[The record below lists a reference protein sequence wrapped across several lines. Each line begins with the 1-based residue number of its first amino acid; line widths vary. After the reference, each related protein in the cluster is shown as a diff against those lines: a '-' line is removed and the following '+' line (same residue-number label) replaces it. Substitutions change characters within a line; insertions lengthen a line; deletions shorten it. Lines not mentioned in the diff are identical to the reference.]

1 MIRVPEGA
9 ERPAGAGGGV
19 PPRALGISVLALVAA
34 GLVGFVWPESVED
47 YAGLVWLLALVPVFL
62 LSYHRGWTGAAVA
75 AALSM
80 VALTAAEVVVVDL
93 LGRPIEWQTFG
104 YATVILIAVSFGAG
118 RVTDLLHERNR
129 LSLQMAYEDPLTGLA
144 NRRLIERDTR
154 LAIDRA
160 GRHEEMSPALLLLD
174 IIRFKRVNDELGFDA
189 GDEALTIVG
198 QRIRN
203 AIRESDTVAR
213 VGGDEFAVLMPASSG
228 RREARAVAERIESAL
243 WRPLEVSGQRLRL
256 GARVG
261 HAVFPQ
267 DGETFDQLLSVA
279 SPGKEGRGERAWPL
293 GLDGGSGRES
303 GLSLEAD
310 LVDALEGG
318 EQFRVFYQPVAR
330 LEDDAVVGFE
340 ALLRWQHP
348 ERGLLD
354 AGAFVPAA
362 EQMGIIHELERVLL
376 RQAVAEAS
384 RWTERSLPLW
394 TSVNLSLTS
403 LEGKEGGQLLAELVD
418 ANGLPPSRLV
428 VEVTERITARNP
440 AVARRRLEEL
450 HDLGF
455 RIAIDDFGTG
465 HSSLA
470 YLQRFPLDLLKV
482 DRSFVSRLSEEDE
495 HQRLVEGIL
504 GLAAGLD
511 LDVVAEGVEVEG
523 QRDWLRSAG
532 CHQYQGYLL
541 TRARPFGELD
551 DLLENGGLSLGSGL
565 AAEDRPA

>member
-1 MIRVPEGA
+1 
-9 ERPAGAGGGV
+9 
-19 PPRALGISVLALVAA
+19 
-34 GLVGFVWPESVED
+34 
-47 YAGLVWLLALVPVFL
+47 
-62 LSYHRGWTGAAVA
+62 
-75 AALSM
+75 
-80 VALTAAEVVVVDL
+80 
-93 LGRPIEWQTFG
+93 
-104 YATVILIAVSFGAG
+104 
-118 RVTDLLHERNR
+118 
-129 LSLQMAYEDPLTGLA
+129 
-144 NRRLIERDTR
+144 
-154 LAIDRA
+154 
-160 GRHEEMSPALLLLD
+160 
-174 IIRFKRVNDELGFDA
+174 
-189 GDEALTIVG
+189 
-198 QRIRN
+198 
-203 AIRESDTVAR
+203 
-213 VGGDEFAVLMPASSG
+213 EFAVLMPASSG
-228 RREARAVAERIESAL
+228 RGEARAVAERIESAL

-267 DGETFDQLLSVA
+267 DGENFDQLLSVA
-279 SPGKEGRGERAWPL
+279 SPGKEGRDERAWPL
-293 GLDGGSGRES
+293 GLAGDSGRES

-310 LVDALEGG
+310 LVDALERG

-403 LEGKEGGQLLAELVD
+403 LEGEEGGRLLADLVD
-418 ANGLPPSRLV
+418 ASDLPPSRLV

-465 HSSLA
+465 HSSLS

-504 GLAAGLD
+504 GLADGLD

-551 DLLENGGLSLGSGL
+551 DLLENGGLSLGAGL